1 MAYIYILT
9 TKNNKMLY
17 IGVTNN
23 LVRRVY
29 EHKQGFLESF
39 TKLFNIK
46 KLVYYEQFPTIVEA
60 IQREKVLKHW
70 NREWKNRLI
79 NKSNPEWKDL
89 YDEICV

>member
-1 MAYIYILT
+1 
-9 TKNNKMLY
+9 MLY

-29 EHKQGFLESF
+29 EHKQGFLDGF

-46 KLVYYEQFPTIVEA
+46 KLVYYEQFPTIIEA

-70 NREWKNRLI
+70 NRAWKNRLI